1 MPPSSRKAETEN
13 AHSCHRLPP
22 SLHSVPQVSPLPSR
36 PGPIKI
42 QGEMPLPAADLPS
55 PEKAFSVT
63 ALKWHTCAWLLL
75 PVLIFMA
82 GWMHWY
88 IALPLALLLTAGL
101 ALPGRKASPEKPALP
116 AFPLFTRS
124 SFLVLAAFIVLM
136 VLSGW
141 GEWVNQHPDHIVRN
155 ACLSELVTSSWPVVF
170 PDGDVL
176 IYNTGFWLVPALAGK
191 LAGLN
196 AARVLLVLWGAWGLF
211 LSWLWL
217 CVFSGRRSLVLAL
230 LMVMFGSML
239 NFQCG
244 LGLDTLRLHYFG
256 TAEQVMC
263 SANASIPVMLF
274 FLFLVSGRMPMN
286 WIPLLFAAMAFYSPL
301 AALGGLSLAFCQWV
315 LQWKDSRASWRN
327 LLHPSFLS
335 AVILG
340 VCFLLYYAAVN
351 APSSQMG
358 IRGFYTCLGDFLLVG
373 TSFLLYALFCWRD
386 FRRNPLFICTLATGL
401 VLPFFYINGDANDLL
416 CKGCVPVMACM
427 LAFLAATW
435 VRHPGLRIWIG
446 LLLVLG
452 LAPLL
457 NIPYYCCS
465 STSLQ
470 AWLAPS
476 SSDAEP
482 PSLLRRKWLRLTYA
496 PRACRQDE
504 WEQTMH
510 HPGHRWYPYY
520 SGTPRSWLRFIYRF

>member
-1 MPPSSRKAETEN
+1 MPCPTPDA
-13 AHSCHRLPP
+13 
-22 SLHSVPQVSPLPSR
+22 
-36 PGPIKI
+36 
-42 QGEMPLPAADLPS
+42 PS
-55 PEKAFSVT
+55 PERAFNVT
-63 ALKWHTCAWLLL
+63 VLKWHSCAWLLL

-88 IALPLALLLTAGL
+88 IAFPLALLLAAGL
-101 ALPGRKASPEKPALP
+101 MIPGRKKSPAKPPLP

-124 SFLVLAAFIVLM
+124 SFPVLAAFIALM

-155 ACLSELVTSSWPVVF
+155 ACLSELVTSPWPVVF

-191 LAGLN
+191 LAGLD
-196 AARVLLVLWGAWGLF
+196 AARALLVLWGAWGLF

-217 CVFSGRRSLVLAL
+217 CVFSGRRSFMLAL
-230 LMVMFGSML
+230 LMVMFGSLL
-239 NFQCG
+239 NFQCW
-244 LGLDTLRLHYFG
+244 LGLDLFRLHYFG

-274 FLFLVSGRMPMN
+274 FIFLASGRMPVN
-286 WIPLLFAAMAFYSPL
+286 WLPLLFAATAFYSPL
-301 AALGGLSLAFCQWV
+301 AAIGGLPLAVCQW
-315 LQWKDSRASWRN
+315 LRQWKDNRFSRRI
-327 LLHPSFLS
+327 LLHPSFS
-335 AVILG
+335 AAVILG
-340 VCFLLYYAAVN
+340 MCFLLYYMAVN

-358 IRGFYTCLGDFLLVG
+358 IRGFYTRPGDFLLVG

-401 VLPFFYINGDANDLL
+401 ALPFFYINGDANDLL
-416 CKGCVPVMACM
+416 CKGCVPVMSCM

-435 VRHPGLRIWIG
+435 IWHPGRRIWIG
-446 LLLVLG
+446 LVLALG
-452 LAPLL
+452 LAPIL

-465 STSLQ
+465 FSSFQTY
-470 AWLAPS
+470 LAPP
-476 SSDAEP
+476 DPDKKP
-482 PSLLRRKWLRLTYA
+482 PSLLLREWRQLTYA
-496 PRACRQDE
+496 PQARHQDE
-504 WEQTMH
+504 WGQTMH

-520 SGTPRSWLRFIYRF
+520 SGTPRPWLRFIYRF

>member
-1 MPPSSRKAETEN
+1 MPPPSRKVEKES
-13 AHSCHRLPP
+13 AHSCHRIPLPP
-22 SLHSVPQVSPLPSR
+22 HSVPQVSPLPSH
-36 PGPIKI
+36 PGPIKV
-42 QGEMPLPAADLPS
+42 QEEMPFPAPNAPS
-55 PEKAFSVT
+55 PGKAFSVT
-63 ALKWHTCAWLLL
+63 ALKWHSCAWLLL

-88 IALPLALLLTAGL
+88 IAVPLALLLVAGL
-101 ALPGRKASPEKPALP
+101 AVPGRKKSPEKPSRP
-116 AFPLFTRS
+116 AFPLFTHS
-124 SFLVLAAFIVLM
+124 SFPVLAAFIALM

-155 ACLSELVTSSWPVVF
+155 ACLSELVTSPWPVVF

-191 LAGLN
+191 LAGLD

-217 CVFSGRRSLVLAL
+217 CVFSGRRSLMLAL
-230 LMVMFGSML
+230 LMVMFGSLL
-239 NFQCG
+239 NFQWE
-244 LGLDTLRLHYFG
+244 LGLDMLRLHYFG
-256 TAEQVMC
+256 TAEQIMC

-274 FLFLVSGRMPMN
+274 FIFLASGRMPVN
-286 WIPLLFAAMAFYSPL
+286 WLPLLFAATAFYSPL
-301 AALGGLSLAFCQWV
+301 AAIGGLPLAVCQWV
-315 LQWKDSRASWRN
+315 RQWKENRFSWRS
-327 LLHPSFLS
+327 LLHPSFPV

-340 VCFLLYYAAVN
+340 VCFLIYYAAVN

-358 IRGFYTCLGDFLLVG
+358 IRGFYTRPGDFLLVG

-401 VLPFFYINGDANDLL
+401 VLPFFYINGDVNDLL

-435 VRHPGLRIWIG
+435 VRHPGRRIWIS
-446 LLLVLG
+446 LVLALG

-465 STSLQ
+465 SSSLQ
-470 AWLAPS
+470 AFLAPPD
-476 SSDAEP
+476 SDKEP
-482 PSLLRRKWLRLTYA
+482 PSLLLRGWRQLTYA
-496 PRACRQDE
+496 PQACRQDE
-504 WEQTMH
+504 WGRTMY

-520 SGTPRSWLRFIYRF
+520 SGTPRPWLRFIYRF